1 MRPVLRTQRA
11 CFLNVR
17 EPEQT
22 ERLQHQQPAGF
33 ADETVHQRDGDRQ
46 IHSKTELLLF
56 TITRL
61 TEKFGIGK
69 LVSSKDRHFLL
80 LLLVVVVVVVFC
92 LGATVSTSLAL

>member
-1 MRPVLRTQRA
+1 MRPVLCTQQA

-17 EPEQT
+17 EPTQT

-61 TEKFGIGK
+61 TEKFEIGK
-69 LVSSKDRHFLL
+69 LVSSYDRHFLL
-80 LLLVVVVVVVFC
+80 LLVVVVAAVFC
-92 LGATVSTSLAL
+92 LGATVSTSLTL

>member
-17 EPEQT
+17 EPAQT

-69 LVSSKDRHFLL
+69 LVSSYDRHF